1 MKAFKITKFFRGG
14 RTEYYAKMSVKSRM
28 GHGNWTHQLEEWGEG
43 TLGGHGWGYQI
54 KAKRVKS
61 IPPKTPSY
69 RKLMFNKD
77 YLRTTS

>member
-43 TLGGHGWGYQI
+43 TLGVMGGATG
-54 KAKRVKS
+54 
-61 IPPKTPSY
+61 
-69 RKLMFNKD
+69 
-77 YLRTTS
+77 